1 MEKKYLRVNMEK
13 IKIVVTG
20 NNLDLLKNLE
30 SIPVCQTGVS
40 SNAIFCG
47 GCLRWIHKKCSDI
60 KEPLRPDPEFRCARC
75 LEKAQPIDGRTMKEV
90 KINDEIHKAIPEFC
104 YLGDNLSAGGG

>member
-1 MEKKYLRVNMEK
+1 MEIRDGEEVPKGEHGK

-30 SIPVCQTGVS
+30 SIPVCQTRVS

-47 GCLRWIHKKCSDI
+47 GCLLMDTQ
-60 KEPLRPDPEFRCARC
+60 EM
-75 LEKAQPIDGRTMKEV
+75 Q
-90 KINDEIHKAIPEFC
+90 
-104 YLGDNLSAGGG
+104 